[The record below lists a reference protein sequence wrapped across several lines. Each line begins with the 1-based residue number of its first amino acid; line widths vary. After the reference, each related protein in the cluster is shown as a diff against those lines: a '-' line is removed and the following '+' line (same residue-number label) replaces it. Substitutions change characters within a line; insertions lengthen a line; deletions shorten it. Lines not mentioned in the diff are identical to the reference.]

1 MFWKVLFMWSSM
13 QIFSFIGYTLTEL
26 FRKTDNWRKIYKQTS
41 STFYTSNDVSRRKN
55 YLNVITKLRNSWLIS
70 FLKKHRSSH
79 RRSRSS
85 HRRCSIKKGILKNFV
100 NLTGKHLYWSLF
112 LIKLQALSLQ
122 VFFKKR
128 LQHKC
133 LPVKFAKFLR
143 ALIFEEHLQTNASG
157 GV

>member
-13 QIFSFIGYTLTEL
+13 QIFSFIGHTLTEL

-122 VFFKKR
+122 VFFKKDSNTS
-128 LQHKC
+128 
-133 LPVKFAKFLR
+133 AFLWSLR
-143 ALIFEEHLQTNASG
+143 NF
-157 GV
+157 